1 MKRNIMSIGV
11 ILAAIFTLSACVEDL
26 DNVQVDDAAG
36 VQFEVSAGIVDTK
49 TANDGLKT
57 SWVAGDAISVF
68 HAEADASAYVSDA
81 SFTVAE
87 GDLEAGTFKGTL
99 ASALDASKSYDWY
112 AVYPYVADSSSP
124 KAAKVTVGN
133 VAQAGDNTTAH
144 LAGVNFPMWGVDSSV
159 EAAARPTLAMTHLS
173 SILEVV
179 VTNRSTSEVTV
190 NTVAFTAPE
199 EVAGEFTVDLTSE
212 NPAFTAVQD
221 KSSKTSTLDVTGAA
235 ALTTGGSAK
244 YYLSVKPFTA
254 AAGSELVVSVNG
266 IERKVTVA
274 SDVVFAPG
282 HIRTLNFDY
291 DQVAAPVV
299 TTDKVA
305 FSSATLN
312 WTTDGLATAFNI
324 YVGGEKKATVGAD
337 VLTYD
342 LTGLPTGAES
352 KVTVEA
358 VGDQNTAMSDE
369 VAVKTAGVYE
379 VENNTGTSFLC
390 IGWDELA
397 RTEVNGATQAYQV
410 QVYTDADMGELV
422 YDITPYTGGNN
433 GDNYIFGNSSYLGKS
448 SSPQGTLGI
457 KNENVI
463 TPMRLS
469 VGGFYPATTY
479 YVRVRTLA
487 GYTNKGTDA
496 KTIAHPFG
504 DSSWSD
510 LVPMTT
516 DAEHVLADDEII
528 YGGFND
534 MCVQTD
540 FLSPAL
546 GAINDDKATP
556 IAWDKRTSSFL
567 RFYAWGTGLHQ
578 ANTFG
583 LAATS
588 GITRIDGS
596 TKPVS
601 ADCAIHRGNA
611 KGSGNTYIGDMEGWV
626 WAAWTRPMM
635 GAFALDG
642 NTTFIATPP
651 LTTDKLSAEGTECTL
666 TFSAAIRTRYQ
677 DNISLTADGLQVQVW
692 RANRETPSYETIHTF
707 KVSEIMP
714 YDVATATAKD
724 VVNDYNRNHLSCD
737 LTLYPGDNVEI
748 VAKRSGYIVLDDILV
763 KRK

>member
-133 VAQAGDNTTAH
+133 VAQTGDNTTAH
-144 LAGVNFPMWGVDSSV
+144 HAGVNFPMWGVDSSV

-179 VTNRSTSEVTV
+179 VTNSSTAEVTV

-199 EVAGEFTVDLTSE
+199 EVAGEFTVDLISE

-221 KSSKTSTLDVTGAA
+221 KSSKSSTLDVTGAA

-312 WTTDGLATAFNI
+312 WTTDGLAPAFNI
-324 YVGGEKKATVGAD
+324 YVGGEKKATVNGD

-358 VGDQNTAMSDE
+358 VGDHNTAMSDE
-369 VAVKTAGVYE
+369 VAVRTLGVRWIDAATRSVTIE
-379 VENNTGTSFLC
+379 
-390 IGWDELA
+390 WDETVEWPEA
-397 RTEVNGATQAYQV
+397 
-410 QVYTDADMGELV
+410 
-422 YDITPYTGGNN
+422 YTGGSIDASGKN
-433 GDNYIFGNSSYLGKS
+433 GRGYQIAIYKDKDCAQEVYAVYTYWGSRYSFGNSSWYGKTGNCNYFVPTMLSMGYLE
-448 SSPQGTLGI
+448 P
-457 KNENVI
+457 N
-463 TPMRLS
+463 
-469 VGGFYPATTY
+469 TTY
-479 YVRVRTLA
+479 YVRVRSVDDVTVGGMTLNNEA
-487 GYTNKGTDA
+487 GTSEWSEPLEVKTEQSHVAEAGEVIFADFDELCFLTDRTHGCPGVIKDGDA
-496 KTIAHPFG
+496 YYVTSVG
-504 DSSWSD
+504 DSPNKD
-510 LVPMTT
+510 LNV
-516 DAEHVLADDEII
+516 
-528 YGGFND
+528 YG
-534 MCVQTD
+534 
-540 FLSPAL
+540 
-546 GAINDDKATP
+546 
-556 IAWDKRTSSFL
+556 
-567 RFYAWGTGLHQ
+567 
-578 ANTFG
+578 
-583 LAATS
+583 
-588 GITRIDGS
+588 
-596 TKPVS
+596 
-601 ADCAIHRGNA
+601 
-611 KGSGNTYIGDMEGWV
+611 
-626 WAAWTRPMM
+626 
-635 GAFALDG
+635 
-642 NTTFIATPP
+642 
-651 LTTDKLSAEGTECTL
+651 
-666 TFSAAIRTRYQ
+666 
-677 DNISLTADGLQVQVW
+677 
-692 RANRETPSYETIHTF
+692 
-707 KVSEIMP
+707 
-714 YDVATATAKD
+714 VATAGTGTAGEYFSGSTFCAIGDPASRTYTNYIGNEGTALEGWHFSTNIRANMGVLTIDRARNRFFGTPALTGNLTDEEKPCVLTFDFGAFRTGANSSYSMNVQRLREGSLETVAVLEFTGQYTTDSPTSTDYKIDYCLSEKKVELSLKSGDAVIISAKD
-724 VVNDYNRNHLSCD
+724 ASNPFFMVY
-737 LTLYPGDNVEI
+737 DNFKI
-748 VAKRSGYIVLDDILV
+748 VTK
-763 KRK
+763 